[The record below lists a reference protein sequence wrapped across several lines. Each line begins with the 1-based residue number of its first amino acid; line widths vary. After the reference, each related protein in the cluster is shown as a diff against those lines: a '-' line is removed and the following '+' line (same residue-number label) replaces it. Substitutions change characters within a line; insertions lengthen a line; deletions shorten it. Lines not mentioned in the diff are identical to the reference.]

1 MIGDHLIGTGTVY
14 FKRKKTLHR
23 ELMFFLIN
31 SWDLKNRTFS
41 DGDVKLSDW
50 TSFSDETFIQLYGW
64 GVLVMGRLVMERF
77 PLKTRNY

>member
-1 MIGDHLIGTGTVY
+1 MIGDHLIGTGYYVQVPY
-14 FKRKKTLHR
+14 ILKERKHY
-23 ELMFFLIN
+23 